1 MKAYL
6 FDVVVEPD
14 GDKWHAYCPALERY
28 AATTWGNTEQ
38 EAYKNIYE
46 VVQMVVDELIED
58 GKPVPDLPQGQV
70 QVFSKPK
77 VLVTV

>member
-14 GDKWHAYCPALERY
+14 DDKWHAYCLALEKY
-28 AATTWGNTEQ
+28 AATTWGNAEQ

-58 GKPVPDLPQGQV
+58 GKARA
-70 QVFSKPK
+70 
-77 VLVTV
+77 T